1 MRKAKDIIFIII
13 GLLIITVMVLYAK
26 EGRLSFTTLKDD
38 FLEALNLKKA
48 RVEERLNYNPVT
60 YQELISTLKN
70 KGLVVG
76 DPIELGTNTLGAKI
90 AVKFNVEGKN
100 IYFYIIDFD
109 NDKDENI
116 LNTKKSLEEKGQVY
130 IEGKWYNAL
139 TNQTALIAKYDD
151 NPKKDVIVD
160 VFNNIVGLSYDE
172 MISER
177 TDNSL
182 NPTVT
187 TIDKILD
194 NFEEATK

>member
-60 YQELISTLKN
+60 YEELISTLKN

-109 NDKDENI
+109 DDKDENI

-177 TDNSL
+177 TNNSL